1 MRSFASVVVLAAAV
15 VLARPAAAQVTGLP
29 VINSGIASGISITGM
44 IGFPNSDYGKG
55 KAYGARGTIG
65 LGPIGFGAQISS
77 YNPGGAGD
85 SYTAYGASANLKVFG
100 GPLIPLSVTLQ
111 GAAEYAKPSD
121 GVKALHV
128 PVGLGIALKIPNPAL
143 AIKPWIAPRLDFNRV
158 QVLGDSHSKTKFGL
172 SAGIDFNLIF
182 GLGLSASYDKVF
194 GGDGGHPAVFA
205 LGAGWTLKVP
215 GL

>member
-1 MRSFASVVVLAAAV
+1 MRSFASITLVVAAV
-15 VLARPAAAQVTGLP
+15 GFSLPAAAQVTGLP
-29 VINSGIASGISITGM
+29 VINSGISSGISITGM
-44 IGFPNSDYGKG
+44 VGFPNSDYGKG
-55 KAYGARGTIG
+55 RAYGARGTIG

-77 YNPGGAGD
+77 YNPGGSAD

-111 GAAEYAKPSD
+111 GAAEYGKPTD
-121 GVKALHV
+121 AIKVLHV

-143 AIKPWIAPRLDFNRV
+143 AIKPWIAPRIDYTRV
-158 QVLGDSHSKTKFGL
+158 EGGGKSDSKTNFGL
-172 SAGIDFNLIF
+172 SAGIDFSLLF

-194 GGDGGHPAVFA
+194 SGNGGDPAVFA
-205 LGAGWTLKVP
+205 LGAGWTIKIP